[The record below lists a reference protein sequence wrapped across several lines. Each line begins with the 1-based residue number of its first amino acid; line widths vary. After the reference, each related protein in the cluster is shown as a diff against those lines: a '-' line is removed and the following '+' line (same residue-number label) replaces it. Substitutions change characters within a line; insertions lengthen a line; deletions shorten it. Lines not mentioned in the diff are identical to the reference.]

1 MDTEDRLPV
10 SADVEEIEG
19 GLAVRFSV
27 VDVDDV
33 ELTGAVPKAIALHE
47 LSFQERPDGDWS
59 CQVTIDI

>member
-1 MDTEDRLPV
+1 
-10 SADVEEIEG
+10 
-19 GLAVRFSV
+19 